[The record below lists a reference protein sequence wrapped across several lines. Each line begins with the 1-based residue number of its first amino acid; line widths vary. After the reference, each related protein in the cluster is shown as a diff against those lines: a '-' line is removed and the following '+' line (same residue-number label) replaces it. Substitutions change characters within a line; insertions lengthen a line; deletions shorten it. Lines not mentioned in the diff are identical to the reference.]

1 LQTTKI
7 KTAFLNQY

>member
-7 KTAFLNQY
+7 KTAFLNRY